1 MDGLR
6 FDSFPLGSLFY
17 NNMTWDINKFQLN
30 ILFILTYISNFHMIL
45 QQYELTMT
53 TILIQTKH
61 IKIVASYKRVYA
73 TLKVESTSYMSRV
86 NNINVDLANMGI
98 LSNFTLIHCLS

>member
-1 MDGLR
+1 
-6 FDSFPLGSLFY
+6 
-17 NNMTWDINKFQLN
+17 
-30 ILFILTYISNFHMIL
+30 MIL

-73 TLKVESTSYMSRV
+73 TLKVESTS
-86 NNINVDLANMGI
+86 
-98 LSNFTLIHCLS
+98 